1 MAAAANESQGLK
13 IAVAAFVTLTV
24 ALAVTSYFLYS
35 AYSQSEAKLESAS
48 ANLTKQQRAAS
59 DAVNQYDE
67 FRKLAGAR
75 AEEFDPAKAEVAA
88 FFKKN
93 GDRINNLVTATNA
106 AIQKA
111 QQAGAESKDLE
122 EARARVQT
130 IVNSYQSEPNKNFFS
145 TLDRLTELLENIS
158 LLSTEMSSNY
168 LGLRKSL
175 ESTTSVAKQANDIQ
189 AKAASDSKADL
200 EAEHNKHEQLRQE
213 LLTKVDQLQTDNDK
227 KTTQIANLETQYRQ
241 IKDESERKLELA
253 NAIIREQRDV
263 LDKNENVLDKPDG
276 YITFVD
282 LARREV
288 QVNINRR
295 QGARPQMKM
304 TIFDAGS
311 PGVPTEKPKG
321 NIQLIQVGDQYSIAH
336 IDKIVNEINPIRV
349 GDIVYSPAWSPE
361 EPMRFALIGKIDVN
375 RDGKDDREDL
385 KRMIE
390 EAGGKV
396 DFDLPPPNHGKESG
410 KLTARISWYVTDE
423 RMPLRELF
431 EARTSAGVA
440 AQAQFDKRFGQA
452 IKEARS
458 EGIRP
463 MPLGRLLA
471 YFGYEMGTPI
481 VGRTEAV
488 NSAAMLRLVQPRKKA
503 AEPKIE
509 TDSSKAGAEPASTKP
524 EAEAAK
530 PEAEAAKPEAEAA
543 KPEAEA
549 PKAEEN
555 PKP

>member
-1 MAAAANESQGLK
+1 MAAVANESQGLK

-35 AYSQSEAKLESAS
+35 AYSRSEAQLESERDKS
-48 ANLTKQQRAAS
+48 TKAQRAAS

-67 FRKLAGAR
+67 LRKLAGAR
-75 AEEFDPAKAEVAA
+75 AEEFDPAMAEVAA

-93 GDRINNLVTATNA
+93 SDRINNLVTATNA

-130 IVNSYQSEPNKNFFS
+130 IVNSYQSEPNKNFIS

-168 LGLRKSL
+168 LGLRMSL
-175 ESTTSVAKQANDIQ
+175 ESSTSVAKQANDIQ

-241 IKDESERKLELA
+241 LKDESDRKLELT

-282 LARREV
+282 LQRNEV

-304 TIFDAGS
+304 TVFSANS

-321 NIQLIQVGDQYSIAH
+321 NIQLIQVGEQYSIAH
-336 IDKIVNEINPIRV
+336 IDKMNNEIDPIRV

-375 RDGKDDREDL
+375 RDGKDDRQDL

-390 EAGGKV
+390 EAGGIV
-396 DFDLPPPNHGKESG
+396 DFDLPPPDHGKESG
-410 KLTARISWYVTDE
+410 KLSARISWYVTDD
-423 RMPLRELF
+423 RMPLREVF
-431 EARTSAGVA
+431 EARSDAGIA
-440 AQAQFDKRFGQA
+440 AQAQYDKRLGQA

-471 YFGYEMGTPI
+471 YFGYETGTPV

-488 NSAAMLRLVQPRKKA
+488 NTPAMLRLVQPRKKA

-509 TDSSKAGAEPASTKP
+509 TDSTKAAEPAG
-524 EAEAAK
+524 AK
-530 PEAEAAKPEAEAA
+530 PEADTPKPEAD
-543 KPEAEA
+543 A

-555 PKP
+555 PKS

>member
-1 MAAAANESQGLK
+1 MAAANESQGLK

-24 ALAVTSYFLYS
+24 VQDFVTSYFLYS
-35 AYSQSEAKLESAS
+35 AYSRSEAQLESERDKLSQAQ
-48 ANLTKQQRAAS
+48 NAAS
-59 DAVNQYDE
+59 DALNQYDE

-75 AEEFDPAKAEVAA
+75 AEGFDPAKAEVAT

-93 GDRINNLVTATNA
+93 SDRINNLVTATNA

-130 IVNSYQSEPNKNFFS
+130 IVNSYQSEPNKNFIS

-189 AKAASDSKADL
+189 AKAASDSKTDL

-227 KTTQIANLETQYRQ
+227 KTTQIANLETEYCKL
-241 IKDESERKLELA
+241 KDDSDRKLELA
-253 NAIIREQRDV
+253 NAIIREQRDI

-282 LARREV
+282 LERNEV

-304 TIFDAGS
+304 TVFSAGS

-336 IDKIVNEINPIRV
+336 IDKIVNAIDPIRV

-375 RDGKDDREDL
+375 RDGKDDRQDL

-390 EAGGKV
+390 EAGGIV
-396 DFDLPPPNHGKESG
+396 DYDLPPPNHGKESG
-410 KLTARISWYVTDE
+410 KLTARISWYVTDD
-423 RMPLRELF
+423 RMPLREVF
-431 EARTSAGVA
+431 EARTDAGVA
-440 AQAQFDKRFGQA
+440 VQAQFDKRFGQV
-452 IKEARS
+452 IKEARG

-471 YFGYEMGTPI
+471 YFGYEMGTPV
-481 VGRTEAV
+481 VGRTEVV
-488 NSAAMLRLVQPRKKA
+488 NTPAMLRLVQPRKKA

-509 TDSSKAGAEPASTKP
+509 TDSSKSDAKP
-524 EAEAAK
+524 EAAK
-530 PEAEAAKPEAEAA
+530 PDEE
-543 KPEAEA
+543 
-549 PKAEEN
+549 PKF
-555 PKP
+555 

>member
-1 MAAAANESQGLK
+1 MAAANESQGLK

-24 ALAVTSYFLYS
+24 ALAVTSYFLYTS
-35 AYSQSEAKLESAS
+35 YSRSEALLESERDK
-48 ANLTKQQRAAS
+48 LTKAQRAAS
-59 DAVNQYDE
+59 EAVTEREE

-93 GDRINNLVTATNA
+93 GDRINSLVTATNA

-122 EARARVQT
+122 EARVRVQA
-130 IVNSYQSEPNKNFFS
+130 IVNSYQSEPNKNFIS

-158 LLSTEMSSNY
+158 LLSTEMSTNY
-168 LGLRKSL
+168 LGIRKSL
-175 ESTTSVAKQANDIQ
+175 EGSTSVAKQANDIQ
-189 AKAASDSKADL
+189 AKAASDNKVEL
-200 EAEHNKHEQLRQE
+200 EGEHSKHEGMRKD
-213 LLTKVDQLQTDNDK
+213 LLAKVDLLQTDNDK

-241 IKDESERKLELA
+241 LKDESDRKLELS
-253 NAIIREQRDV
+253 NSIIREQRDV

-282 LARREV
+282 PERNEV
-288 QVNINRR
+288 QVNINRH
-295 QGARPQMKM
+295 QGARPQMKL
-304 TIFDAGS
+304 TVFDANS

-321 NIQLIQVGDQYSIAH
+321 NIQLLQVGDQYSIAH
-336 IDKIVNEINPIRV
+336 VDKVVNEIHPLRV

-375 RDGKDDREDL
+375 RDGKDDRQDL

-390 EAGGKV
+390 EAGGIV
-396 DFDLPPPNHGKESG
+396 DYDLPPPNYGKESG
-410 KLTARISWYVTDE
+410 KLTARVSWYVTDE
-423 RMPLRELF
+423 RMPLRDLF
-431 EARTSAGVA
+431 EKKTDAGVA
-440 AQAQFDKRFGQA
+440 MQAQFDKKLGQA
-452 IKEARS
+452 IKDARA

-463 MPLGRLLA
+463 MPLPRLLA
-471 YFGYEMGTPI
+471 YLGYDMGTPV

-488 NSAAMLRLVQPRKKA
+488 NSAALQRLVQPRKKA

-509 TDSSKAGAEPASTKP
+509 TESSTATGESATVKP
-524 EAEAAK
+524 DVDAAKPDVDAAK
-530 PEAEAAKPEAEAA
+530 PEE
-543 KPEAEA
+543 
-549 PKAEEN
+549 PKS
-555 PKP
+555 